1 MSRTCKLSVAVAV
14 AAVVAIA
21 LALVVPALSGAQSE
35 NDLRSRADRARA
47 RERGLSGDVARLG
60 ALVGKL
66 DNDIAVIE
74 RRRAEVQAQ
83 LDADRIKLATLRE
96 QLRAERRRVVR
107 LKARLREARG
117 ILSARL
123 VELYQSQPPDIVT
136 VIMKAHG
143 FADLLEQST
152 YVNAVGHQD
161 RKIIHIVRRA
171 RVDAAAAVV
180 RLAHDEA
187 RQQQITTAIE
197 ARRNALVGI
206 SASLQGR
213 RAAVAQARAARAAL
227 LAATR
232 ANRRS
237 LEKRIATLE
246 AARARAASV
255 GGPGGPWA
263 IPWPIVQCES
273 GGQNLPPNFA
283 GASGY
288 YQIMPAT
295 WRLFGGSGP
304 AAWKASKAEQDRV
317 ATRIWAGGSGAHNW
331 VCAALVA

>member
-1 MSRTCKLSVAVAV
+1 MSRTCKLSVAV